1 MAFFEFL
8 GGAVAQAR
16 RDIAIAQQTAR
27 DKELDREDKISNAL
41 TEAKKDLQEDQLRDD
56 AALAIGKTVLNNNP
70 GAGGSKLLE
79 SMSDEQITALGYNHT
94 LQKSKKSDLNDA
106 SFVRAVASRAFVRDD
121 KGNFKYRD
129 PFELPKKTDVSATT
143 SLEET
148 QKSFGAKFGEAIGV
162 TPRSM
167 QELIRE
173 ETQDPK
179 SQQAVSRV
187 LAGKS
192 AVDRKPTPVLE
203 AEVVDDLGR
212 SEEKA
217 LYNTLYKRAFEG
229 KFDAVSDSMGN
240 FVGGER
246 ARQAASRL
254 ESEKPGLSA
263 RVKIIEKLQSLK
275 AFDQKTVNISGD
287 VVDALVK
294 KYPEGEIPSE
304 VATRIQNREIAS
316 IYEELKQDD
325 PEPATSSK
333 PAETPKPRVADESTR
348 ITPEEYRKLSPRQK
362 KQYTSTDGMKS
373 YIKKAKD

>member
-27 DKELDREDKISNAL
+27 DKELEREDKISNAL
-41 TEAKKDLQEDQLRDD
+41 TEAKKDLQEEQLRDD

-79 SMSDEQITALGYNHT
+79 SMSDEQITQLGYNHT

-148 QKSFGAKFGEAIGV
+148 QKSFGTKFGEAIGV

-179 SQQAVSRV
+179 TQQAISRV

-192 AVDRKPTPVLE
+192 AVDKKPTPVLE
-203 AEVVDDLGR
+203 AEVVEDLDNREKKELYGSLYTQVLGDTYDEVSTPFDGSLKASTNARNRVKAALAARPKEQAKLKIIQRLQSLDAFDDKSALEA
-212 SEEKA
+212 EEAVRVLAATFDNGEIPEDIAKRIKNREISSIIQELKQRDTQPA
-217 LYNTLYKRAFEG
+217 STSDDSSKPTTTPEPRAAGQITREEWKKLPAVQQKKYIPTDKTMTLYKP
-229 KFDAVSDSMGN
+229 V
-240 FVGGER
+240 
-246 ARQAASRL
+246 
-254 ESEKPGLSA
+254 
-263 RVKIIEKLQSLK
+263 
-275 AFDQKTVNISGD
+275 
-287 VVDALVK
+287 
-294 KYPEGEIPSE
+294 
-304 VATRIQNREIAS
+304 
-316 IYEELKQDD
+316 
-325 PEPATSSK
+325 
-333 PAETPKPRVADESTR
+333 
-348 ITPEEYRKLSPRQK
+348 
-362 KQYTSTDGMKS
+362 
-373 YIKKAKD
+373 

>member
-1 MAFFEFL
+1 
-8 GGAVAQAR
+8 
-16 RDIAIAQQTAR
+16 
-27 DKELDREDKISNAL
+27 
-41 TEAKKDLQEDQLRDD
+41 
-56 AALAIGKTVLNNNP
+56 
-70 GAGGSKLLE
+70 
-79 SMSDEQITALGYNHT
+79 
-94 LQKSKKSDLNDA
+94 
-106 SFVRAVASRAFVRDD
+106 
-121 KGNFKYRD
+121 
-129 PFELPKKTDVSATT
+129 
-143 SLEET
+143 
-148 QKSFGAKFGEAIGV
+148 
-162 TPRSM
+162 
-167 QELIRE
+167 
-173 ETQDPK
+173 
-179 SQQAVSRV
+179 
-187 LAGKS
+187 
-192 AVDRKPTPVLE
+192 
-203 AEVVDDLGR
+203 
-212 SEEKA
+212 
-217 LYNTLYKRAFEG
+217 
-229 KFDAVSDSMGN
+229 MGN